1 VAQRHWNVGP
11 ASSGTCIHNYK
22 KLTMEIVFKIVLFL
36 IALFMILLILV
47 QKGRGGGLA
56 GALGGPG
63 GSSAFG
69 AKAGDAFTKI
79 TAYTALV
86 WMFVCITATLY
97 FSSGG
102 AAAGGGE
109 KFEGLD
115 QRRSVSAPADT
126 DAGAD
131 LDTPA
136 DPGVG
141 GPTSETDDA
150 PPAE

>member
-1 VAQRHWNVGP
+1 
-11 ASSGTCIHNYK
+11 
-22 KLTMEIVFKIVLFL
+22 METLFKIVLFV

-69 AKAGDAFTKI
+69 AKAGDTFTRI

-86 WMFVCITATLY
+86 WMFVCICATLY
-97 FSSGG
+97 FASGG
-102 AAAGGGE
+102 SAAGGGD

-115 QRRSVSAPADT
+115 QRRSVS
-126 DAGAD
+126 
-131 LDTPA
+131 
-136 DPGVG
+136 V
-141 GPTSETDDA
+141 
-150 PPAE
+150 PAEGEAATGLESSSEGGTESPAE